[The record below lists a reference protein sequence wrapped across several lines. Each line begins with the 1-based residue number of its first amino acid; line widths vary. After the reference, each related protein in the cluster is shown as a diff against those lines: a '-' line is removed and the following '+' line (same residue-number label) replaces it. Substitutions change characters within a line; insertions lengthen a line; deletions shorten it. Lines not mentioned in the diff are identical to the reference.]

1 MTIRIGILGAAA
13 IAPSAVID
21 PVRDNPDFE
30 VIAVAARDP
39 DRAKAYAAKHGIP
52 HVSGSYDALIQRDD
66 IDLVYNPLPPAGHA
80 TWSIAALKA
89 GKHVLCEK
97 PFALNAAQA
106 RRMSE
111 AAATSGRKL
120 IEAFHYRHHNVM
132 KRAVEIVRSRE
143 LGAILH
149 AYADHLC
156 PLSYL
161 QGNYIWDRDLGGGTL
176 MDQGCYAI
184 HALRSVL
191 DAEPDVRSATCKTNG
206 GVDVMTSANLEFSRV
221 PAQIYCSMNA
231 TGYSATLR
239 LECQNGRMEI
249 ENYGAPQF
257 STALGGIDCRFTVQV
272 GETVRQEP
280 TMGLS
285 TYAAQ
290 LAELGDVLLR
300 GKPQLVTNADSL
312 ANMIVI
318 DAIYAAGGISR
329 PFE

>member
-13 IAPSAVID
+13 IAPTAVIN

-52 HVSGSYDALIQRDD
+52 HVSGSYDALVHRDD

-80 TWSIAALKA
+80 AWSIAALKA

-106 RRMSE
+106 RRMNE
-111 AAATSGRKL
+111 AATISGRKL

-132 KRAVEIVRSRE
+132 KRAVEIVRSEE
-143 LGAILH
+143 LGAILQ

-161 QGNYIWDRDLGGGTL
+161 QGNYIWDRGLGGGTL

-191 DAEPDVRSATCKTNG
+191 GGEPDVLSATCKTEG
-206 GVDVMTSANLEFSRV
+206 GVDVMTSAELEFSRV
-221 PAQIYCSMNA
+221 PARIFCSMNA
-231 TGYSATLR
+231 PGYSATLK
-239 LECQNGRMEI
+239 LECQNGSMEI

-257 STALGGIDCRFTVQV
+257 STALGGTDCRFTVRV

-280 TMGLS
+280 TMGPS

-300 GKPQLVTNADSL
+300 GKPPLVANADSL
-312 ANMIVI
+312 ANMVVI
-318 DAIYAAGGISR
+318 DAIYAAGGVSR